1 MSPRRGRRPGA
12 QADPEQE
19 KEKEKGTAVLP
30 KIGDPTPTLLP
41 PPASAVLPPG
51 HAAHGP
57 RPSPR
62 FGAHTAWKHFFQIMA
77 LGGGPAGQQHQHARS
92 KSEQQHVKAGDDD
105 DTTITSTNFSA
116 AEDAHAYL
124 ATTSDLPLLKDSTHR
139 HIETIFATLRGRV
152 GDYITRERLEDF
164 LIDTQGGLVQPL
176 DKDIYTLGDFVY
188 IWLHDYSAA
197 LRPLRNKDLSK
208 PITNYFISS
217 SHNTYIGL
225 GNQLNGEVS
234 AEAYRAVLGGDCRC
248 VEIDVWN
255 GEGWSETRPRT
266 RTPSRSK
273 SPRRSE
279 RDPSRN
285 RHKRHLSNMSTLST
299 SSLPAAAQSL
309 VDIMDAKWHELT
321 GTSSKRDRSRARS
334 PRPGGASASAST
346 SQLHLALPLASHS
359 TTSLGHNHDLD
370 LDLLDPNDIGGQP
383 LHHVK
388 SAESLASRARGSRSR
403 TRSRSRES
411 RARDIEPEVTHAHT
425 VQGLGDVGLAG
436 RIPLRQVCRV
446 IKESAFRTNK
456 LPLIVSL
463 EVHATGE
470 QQDMMVDIMKEEWGD
485 HLLDGRLADCN
496 PEERVPRLEEL
507 MEKILVKVKRPTK
520 TSLGLSKGGSQ
531 LTVPLLHTDDA
542 SESDDERLSVAGD
555 SAAHLDD
562 VAQVIKKTKTK
573 IGEALGSLAIYTH
586 SEHYKD
592 FAAPG
597 AQTLSHIFS
606 IDEYKILKLH
616 QTKHREMFVHNRNH
630 FMRAYPHSTRV
641 NSTNLDPSLY
651 WRKGVQMVALNW
663 QRSHCDEAMMLNS
676 AMFESEDG
684 WVLKPRGYLSTDSTK
699 SQAEVGR
706 HRTLQRL
713 RITILAGQ
721 LLPLPGESSGDGAGD
736 SSSSVSS
743 ASASDGADFRPFVK
757 FELHVETPEE
767 RNYKKAIKNGLVQ
780 DGQYKQVTKCSETE
794 NPDWGVGQV
803 LEFPPIDNV
812 VEELS
817 FIR

>member
-1 MSPRRGRRPGA
+1 MSPRAGNSTGA
-12 QADPEQE
+12 GPSATADD
-19 KEKEKGTAVLP
+19 GNTALTQL
-30 KIGDPTPTLLP
+30 GGSSPTLIPISSTLP
-41 PPASAVLPPG
+41 APASALLPS
-51 HAAHGP
+51 GP
-57 RPSPR
+57 AGPKPSPR
-62 FGAHTAWKHFFQIMA
+62 FGAHTAWKHFFHFMA
-77 LGGGPAGQQHQHARS
+77 LGSGPAGQQPQHGRS
-92 KSEQQHVKAGDDD
+92 KSDQHDQTADD
-105 DTTITSTNFSA
+105 DTIVTSTDLSA
-116 AEDAHAYL
+116 AEDAHKFPS
-124 ATTSDLPLLKDSTHR
+124 TRSDLPLLKDSTHR
-139 HIETIFATLRGRV
+139 HIERIFAALRGRV
-152 GDYITRERLEDF
+152 GDYITRERLEEF
-164 LIDTQGGLVQPL
+164 LVETQGGLVHPL

-197 LRPLRNKDLSK
+197 LRPPRQKDLSK

-234 AEAYRAVLGGDCRC
+234 AEAYRAVLQGGCRC

-255 GEGWSETRPRT
+255 GEGWSDTRA

-273 SPRRSE
+273 SPRGPE
-279 RDPSRN
+279 RELPSRG
-285 RHKRHLSNMSTLST
+285 HKRHLSNMSTRST
-299 SSLPAAAQSL
+299 GSLPAAAQSL

-334 PRPGGASASAST
+334 PRPGGASAST
-346 SQLHLALPLASHS
+346 GQLHLTLPPASHS
-359 TTSLGHNHDLD
+359 TTSLDH
-370 LDLLDPNDIGGQP
+370 DLLDPNDIGGQP
-383 LHHVK
+383 LRHVM
-388 SAESLASRARGSRSR
+388 SAESLRSR
-403 TRSRSRES
+403 GRASRSRSRS
-411 RARDIEPEVTHAHT
+411 RSRDDRACVIEPEVTHAHT
-425 VQGLGDVGLAG
+425 VQGLGDVGLAS

-446 IKESAFRTNK
+446 IRESAFKTNK

-496 PEERVPRLEEL
+496 PDERVPRLEEL
-507 MEKILVKVKRPTK
+507 LEKILVKVKRPTK
-520 TSLGLSKGGSQ
+520 TGLGLPKGGSQ
-531 LTVPLLHTDDA
+531 LTVPLLHSEDA
-542 SESDDERLSVAGD
+542 SESDDERLSAAGD
-555 SAAHLDD
+555 AASHGDD
-562 VAQVIKKTKTK
+562 VSPLAKKTKTQ

-597 AQTLSHIFS
+597 AQSLSHIFS

-616 QTKHREMFVHNRNH
+616 QTKHREMFVHNRKH
-630 FMRAYPHSTRV
+630 FMRAYPHSSRV

-684 WVLKPRGYLSTDSTK
+684 WTLKPPGYWSTDDTT

-706 HRTLQRL
+706 HRALRRL

-721 LLPLPGESSGDGAGD
+721 LLPVPGESGVDGDGK
-736 SSSSVSS
+736 SVSSVST
-743 ASASDGADFRPFVK
+743 AGGAAFRPFVK
-757 FELHVETPEE
+757 CELHVETPEE
-767 RNYKKAIKNGLVQ
+767 RNEKKTIKNGLVQ

-794 NPDWGVGQV
+794 NPDWGAGQV
-803 LEFPPIDNV
+803 LEFPRIENV

-817 FIR
+817 FVR

>member
-1 MSPRRGRRPGA
+1 MSPRKGGRPESQSKA
-12 QADPEQE
+12 QA
-19 KEKEKGTAVLP
+19 EKGNDA
-30 KIGDPTPTLLP
+30 LLTIDGPVP
-41 PPASAVLPPG
+41 PPSSMPP
-51 HAAHGP
+51 AGP
-57 RPSPR
+57 AGPKPSPR

-77 LGGGPAGQQHQHARS
+77 LGSGPASQHQHQHQHGRS
-92 KSEQQHVKAGDDD
+92 KSEQHVKTSDDAATVTSADLSAAGD
-105 DTTITSTNFSA
+105 
-116 AEDAHAYL
+116 AHTYL
-124 ATTSDLPLLKDSTHR
+124 TATSDLPLLKDSTHG
-139 HIETIFATLRGRV
+139 HIESIFATLRGRV
-152 GDYITRERLEDF
+152 GDYITRERLEEF
-164 LIDTQGGLVQPL
+164 LIETQGGLARAL
-176 DKDIYTLGDFVY
+176 EKDIYTLGDFVY

-197 LRPLRNKDLSK
+197 LRPPWKKDLSK

-234 AEAYRAVLGGDCRC
+234 AEAYRTVLEGDCRC

-255 GEGWSETRPRT
+255 GEGWSEARP

-273 SPRRSE
+273 SPRRSDRE
-279 RDPSRN
+279 HSRR
-285 RHKRHLSNMSTLST
+285 RHKRHLSNMSTLSAG
-299 SSLPAAAQSL
+299 SLPAAAQSL
-309 VDIMDAKWHELT
+309 VDIMDAKWRELA

-334 PRPGGASASAST
+334 PRPGVAGALASAST
-346 SQLHLALPLASHS
+346 GQLHLTLPPASHS
-359 TTSLGHNHDLD
+359 TTSLDH
-370 LDLLDPNDIGGQP
+370 DLLDPNDIGGQP
-383 LHHVK
+383 LRHVK
-388 SAESLASRARGSRSR
+388 SAESLSSRAPRSRSR
-403 TRSRSRES
+403 TRSRSREG
-411 RARDIEPEVTHAHT
+411 RTQAIEPEVTHAHT

-436 RIPLRQVCRV
+436 RIPLRRVCRV
-446 IKESAFRTNK
+446 IRESAFKTNK

-470 QQDMMVDIMKEEWGD
+470 QQDMMVDIMREEWGD
-485 HLLDGRLADCN
+485 HLLDGRLAECD

-542 SESDDERLSVAGD
+542 SESDDERLSVVGD
-555 SAAHLDD
+555 SASHPDEATQ
-562 VAQVIKKTKTK
+562 AIKKTKTK

-676 AMFESEDG
+676 AMFDSEDG
-684 WVLKPRGYLSTDSTK
+684 WALKPQGYLSTDSTT

-706 HRTLQRL
+706 YQTLQRL

-721 LLPLPGESSGDGAGD
+721 LLPLPGESGADGDC
-736 SSSSVSS
+736 SSLSSVSTSNS
-743 ASASDGADFRPFVK
+743 AGFRPFVK

-767 RNYKKAIKNGLVQ
+767 RNDKKAIKNGLVQ

-794 NPDWGVGQV
+794 NPDWGAGQV